1 MKRRIRDRRLT
12 QEEIERDRSVR
23 AQIEEEKPQI
33 KAAIRGHMAAIRK
46 AQAAGRGEPTL
57 GQRIR
62 ATREARGL
70 SQISLAAAARISQG
84 YLSQLEQDERE
95 PTLPIAARIARV
107 LNLSLDELAASVP
120 NPR

>member
-1 MKRRIRDRRLT
+1 MKRSIRNRRLT
-12 QEEIERDRSVR
+12 REEIDKDRQVR
-23 AQIEEEKPQI
+23 AQIEQEKPEI
-33 KAAIRGHMAAIRK
+33 KATIRRHMAQMRK
-46 AQAAGRGEPTL
+46 AQAASRGERTL

-70 SQISLAAAARISQG
+70 SQVSLAAAASISQG

-107 LNLSLDELAASVP
+107 LGLSLDELAAGVRP
-120 NPR
+120 